1 MNKVEFIEGLQKALE
16 MKVSPQ
22 TVRENASY
30 YSQYIEDEVRK
41 GRSEQEVVEELGDPW
56 VIART
61 ITDTQGTQEGIE
73 SAYYDSPYP
82 QHKRKKILEMVREYS
97 WSIPGGKDSFS
108 WSA

>member
-82 QHKRKKILEMVREYS
+82 QHKRKNWYS
-97 WSIPGGKDSFS
+97 TECFEQ
-108 WSA
+108 